1 MSLLPLV
8 QVGTATGQA
17 VIDAVEQFGA
27 DQDTLPLRLSVLR
40 LLLLQQEE
48 LSATGDEKILLDA
61 YRDWLNVAA
70 RYLGPEPGAATDR
83 EYARAAAILLAEL
96 RLAGSAVSADSANG
110 NAIASN
116 MTSVI

>member
-8 QVGTATGQA
+8 QVGTTTGQA

-27 DQDTLPLRLSVLR
+27 DQDTLPLRLSVIR

-70 RYLGPEPGAATDR
+70 RYLGPQPGATSR

-110 NAIASN
+110 NGSTSN
-116 MTSVI
+116 MTSVV